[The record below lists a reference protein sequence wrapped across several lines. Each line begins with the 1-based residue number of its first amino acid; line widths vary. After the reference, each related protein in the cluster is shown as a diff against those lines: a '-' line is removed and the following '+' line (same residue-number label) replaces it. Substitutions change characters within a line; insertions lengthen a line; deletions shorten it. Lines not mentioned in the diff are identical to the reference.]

1 VIVDLAAERG
11 GNCEITVAD
20 QEVRHAAVLVLG
32 PTDLASGSAGTASQ
46 MLSTNV
52 VNLLTH
58 LAVDGRL
65 SLDRDDEIVGP
76 MLVASGGEVTNDQV
90 RKALDSTP
98 RSV

>member
-1 VIVDLAAERG
+1 
-11 GNCEITVAD
+11 
-20 QEVRHAAVLVLG
+20 VLVLG

-46 MLSTNV
+46 MLSTNI

-58 LAVDGRL
+58 LVVDGRL

-76 MLVASGGEVTNDQV
+76 MLVATGGEVTNDQV
-90 RKALDSTP
+90 REALDTTP